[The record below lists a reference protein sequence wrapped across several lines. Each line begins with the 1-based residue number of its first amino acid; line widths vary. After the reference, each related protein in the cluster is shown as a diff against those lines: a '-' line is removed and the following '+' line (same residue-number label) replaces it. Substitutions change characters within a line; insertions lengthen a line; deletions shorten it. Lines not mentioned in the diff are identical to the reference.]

1 MTDSWYIIVDRTV
14 CPNYLHGMCNAYN
27 VGASCICRRDNCIM
41 CIIEKKDL
49 LKNEYG
55 NAIRDRASRCASTV

>member
-27 VGASCICRRDNCIM
+27 VGASRICRRDNCVM

-49 LKNEYG
+49 LKYG
-55 NAIRDRASRCASTV
+55 KRD